1 MRGHGDELSRR
12 GVTSCEMLM
21 IYRYSCVE
29 LLSVRLRPVSCELRE
44 SLSVHSVFIRVC
56 CTCGVVVETFYVYT
70 GRGAHSV
77 L

>member
-29 LLSVRLRPVSCELRE
+29 LLSVRLRPECE
-44 SLSVHSVFIRVC
+44 SLSVQC
-56 CTCGVVVETFYVYT
+56 VYT
-70 GRGAHSV
+70 SV
-77 L
+77 LHLWSCGRDLLCIHR